1 MSLQETQDV
10 ALIDL
15 ADRLLAKGVTISGDI
30 VLSVA
35 GVDLVYLSIRALI
48 ASVETALDLGLAEGV
63 PLR

>member
-1 MSLQETQDV
+1 MIDARHEEV

-35 GVDLVYLSIRALI
+35 GVDLVYVSIRALI
-48 ASVETALDLGLAEGV
+48 SSVETAMELGLAQDGL
-63 PLR
+63 LR

>member
-48 ASVETALDLGLAEGV
+48 ASVETALNLGLAEGV

>member
-1 MSLQETQDV
+1 MSLQETEDV

-35 GVDLVYLSIRALI
+35 GVDLVYVSLRALV
-48 ASVETALDLGLAEGV
+48 ASVETALDLDLAHGTV
-63 PLR
+63 LR

>member
-1 MSLQETQDV
+1 MIDADEQV
-10 ALIDL
+10 ALVDL

-48 ASVETALDLGLAEGV
+48 ASVETAMELGVAERS
-63 PLR
+63 LFR